1 MSTFGFYLRRFGL
14 ALGLTGR
21 AYITPVAF
29 GAHAIA
35 LDAEGRVLLVRHSY
49 VRGWHFPGGGVR
61 GGEPADA
68 AVLRELTEEVGLA
81 SYSVCEFYGL
91 FTRKVGPATNVIALY
106 RLKDVTIAFEPNL
119 EIRKVMW
126 ADPANPPEDTS
137 PGTRRRLAEL
147 TGKAPISPYW

>member
-29 GAHAIA
+29 GAHAIV

-81 SYSVCEFYGL
+81 SYSSCEFYGL

-126 ADPANPPEDTS
+126 ADSANPPEDTS

-147 TGKAPISPYW
+147 TGKTPVSPYW

>member
-1 MSTFGFYLRRFGL
+1 MSTFGFYIRRFGL

-21 AYITPVAF
+21 AYLTPVAF

-35 LDAEGRVLLVRHSY
+35 EDEEGRVLLVRHSY

-61 GGEPADA
+61 GGEPADV
-68 AVLRELTEEVGLA
+68 AVIRELKEEVGLA
-81 SYSVCEFYGL
+81 AFTSCEFYSL
-91 FTRKVGPATNVIALY
+91 YTRKVGPATNVIALY
-106 RLKDVTIAFEPNL
+106 RIKGVEIAFEPNL

-126 ADPANPPEDTS
+126 ADPADPPEDTS

-147 TGKAPISPYW
+147 TGKTAISPYW